1 MPASTFLRNARAS
14 RGWSQ
19 RELARRC
26 GVAQPSLSDIE
37 SGERDTTV
45 AKLEQILRATGHRLV
60 ALPTTRPTVAE
71 WVPALRDITERDPG
85 ALEKCFV
92 QIADDLTDADDPISV
107 ALASE
112 PPASTGS
119 STVDAVLAALVE
131 HLFERRDL
139 PVPAWTEDPTRV
151 SAEPW
156 DLVTVEGLR
165 ALARAKTPEPFR
177 RRNVFV
183 PGDLFESV

>member
-1 MPASTFLRNARAS
+1 MPASSFLHAARTS

-37 SGERDTTV
+37 TGDRDTTV

-60 ALPTTRPTVAE
+60 SIPTTRPTVAE
-71 WVPALRDITERDPG
+71 WALALREAVADDPG

-92 QIADDLTDADDPISV
+92 QIADDLRSADDGTCLALV
-107 ALASE
+107 AERPARTHA
-112 PPASTGS
+112 PP
-119 STVDAVLAALVE
+119 VDAVLAALVE
-131 HLFERRDL
+131 HVLGQRKL
-139 PVPAWTEDPTRV
+139 PVPDWVYEAERASD
-151 SAEPW
+151 EPW
-156 DLVTVEGLR
+156 DLIKVEGLR
-165 ALARAKTPEPFR
+165 ALARAATPEPFR

-183 PGDLFESV
+183 PSDLFESV

>member
-37 SGERDTTV
+37 SGDRDTTV

-71 WVPALRDITERDPG
+71 WALALRDESAGPAVVNKSLIQ
-85 ALEKCFV
+85 V
-92 QIADDLTDADDPISV
+92 SDDLRAAPSTVAV
-107 ALASE
+107 ALAATAPE
-112 PPASTGS
+112 PTNDER
-119 STVDAVLAALVE
+119 VDAALAAIVE
-131 HLFERRDL
+131 HSLSERNL
-139 PVPAWTEDPTRV
+139 PVPAWVD
-151 SAEPW
+151 EPSRCSSVEW
-156 DLVTVEGLR
+156 DLVDHPDLRLR
-165 ALARAKTPEPFR
+165 ARATVPRAFA
-177 RRNVFV
+177 RRNVYIPREF
-183 PGDLFESV
+183 FESV

>member
-1 MPASTFLRNARAS
+1 MPASSILRAARAS

-37 SGERDTTV
+37 SGDRDTTV
-45 AKLEQILRATGHRLV
+45 AKLEQILHATGHRLV
-60 ALPTTRPTVAE
+60 SLPTTRPTVAE
-71 WVPALRDITERDPG
+71 WAPALRDLASEDPG

-92 QIADDLTDADDPISV
+92 QIADDLTAADDTVSV

-112 PPASTGS
+112 PPAATGS

-131 HLFERRDL
+131 HLFERRGL
-139 PVPAWTEDPTRV
+139 PIPGWTEDPRRV

-156 DLVTVEGLR
+156 DLITVDALR
-165 ALARAKTPEPFR
+165 ALARADTPEPFR

-183 PGDLFESV
+183 PSDLFESV